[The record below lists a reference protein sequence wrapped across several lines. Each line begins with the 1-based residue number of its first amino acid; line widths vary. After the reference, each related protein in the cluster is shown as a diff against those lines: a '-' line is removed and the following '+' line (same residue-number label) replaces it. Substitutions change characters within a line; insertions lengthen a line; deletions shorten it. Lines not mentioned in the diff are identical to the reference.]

1 MIINKVDTATI
12 GDLVRKV
19 LAGHE
24 RTCFIVDDSRFL
36 VGVVSEGDLL
46 RAIWGG
52 INLDAPANDY
62 LNHNPISILESTE
75 DQEKEAISIFREHG
89 VVSVPVVTYE
99 RKLIKILNIR
109 EFI

>member
-24 RTCFIVDDSRFL
+24 RTCFIVDDSSFL

-52 INLDAPANDY
+52 INLEAPANDY
-62 LNHNPISILESTE
+62 LNHNPITIPESAK
-75 DQEKEAISIFREHG
+75 DPKIEAISIFREHG
-89 VVSVPVVTYE
+89 VVSVPVVTSE
-99 RKLIKILNIR
+99 RKLVKVLNIR

>member
-1 MIINKVDTATI
+1 MIINKVETATI

-24 RTCFIVDDSRFL
+24 RTCFVVDDSSFL

-52 INLDAPANDY
+52 IDLDAPANDY
-62 LNHNPISILESTE
+62 LNHNPISILESADNPE
-75 DQEKEAISIFREHG
+75 IEAISIFKKHG
-89 VVSVPVVTYE
+89 VVSVPVVNSQ
-99 RKLIKILNIR
+99 RKLIRILNVR

>member
-1 MIINKVDTATI
+1 MIINRVDTATI

-24 RTCFIVDDSRFL
+24 RTCFIVDDSSFL

-52 INLDAPANDY
+52 INLEAPANDY
-62 LNHNPISILESTE
+62 LNHNPITILESTE
-75 DQEKEAISIFREHG
+75 DPEIEAVAIFREHG
-89 VVSVPVVTYE
+89 VVSVPVVNTE
-99 RKLIKILNIR
+99 RKLVKVLNIR

>member
-1 MIINKVDTATI
+1 MIINRVDTATI

-24 RTCFIVDDSRFL
+24 RTCFIVDDSSFL

-52 INLDAPANDY
+52 INLEAPANDY
-62 LNHNPISILESTE
+62 LNHNPITIPASTE
-75 DQEKEAISIFREHG
+75 DPKMEAISIFREHG
-89 VVSVPVVTYE
+89 VVSVPVVTSE
-99 RKLIKILNIR
+99 RKLVKVLNIR

>member
-1 MIINKVDTATI
+1 MIINRVDTATI

-24 RTCFIVDDSRFL
+24 RTCFIVDDSNFL

-52 INLDAPANDY
+52 INLEAPANDY
-62 LNHNPISILESTE
+62 LNHNPITILESTE
-75 DQEKEAISIFREHG
+75 APEIEAISIFREHG
-89 VVSVPVVTYE
+89 IVSVPVVTSE
-99 RKLIKILNIR
+99 RKLVKVLNIR